1 MRGSEEVAMLLG
13 CYVPLYRSPSLVPRS
28 AWPGNDQVNRRDLS
42 GIGRSFIIEMLCLQE
57 VIAL

>member
-1 MRGSEEVAMLLG
+1 MRGSEQVATLLG

-28 AWPGNDQVNRRDLS
+28 AWPGNDQANRS